1 MRLPAL
7 SSLWGE
13 GGKYTKIPQQQGSQ
27 KIGIIKGSQPAGSFT
42 TMEIDNPA
50 TEDFACEIF
59 LLFCFPF
66 FLRMKEVAAAAR
78 TTKSADS

>member
-1 MRLPAL
+1 L

-27 KIGIIKGSQPAGSFT
+27 KIDIKGSQPAGSFT

-59 LLFCFPF
+59 
-66 FLRMKEVAAAAR
+66 
-78 TTKSADS
+78 

>member
-1 MRLPAL
+1 L

-27 KIGIIKGSQPAGSFT
+27 KIGIKGSQPAGSCT

-59 LLFCFPF
+59 LLFDFPF
-66 FLRMKEVAAAAR
+66 SSE
-78 TTKSADS
+78 